1 MAVRLS
7 QGRLLSWT
15 TLCFALALVFAL
27 RALALID
34 ATGLWSDELYSVG
47 KSFQP
52 DLSALIAMLR
62 EDTHPPLYY
71 VVLWLWGGLLGATPV
86 TLRLF
91 SWLAYVSGG
100 TVMLA
105 QTWALARD
113 HGRDP
118 WRCMPIG
125 LLLAFCS
132 PYPIRFAI
140 EGKSY
145 ALLVLLVALAWWWRR
160 REQHRLYGVV
170 LALAS
175 LTHFYGLFLALA
187 AGAWDGW
194 NRRWSSATAAA
205 LASLPALAWIGY
217 AANYLFSDRAGS
229 WIGSPDFA
237 LLEDTLARAI
247 GLWPLPKLA
256 LLLALVWAL
265 RRQGWSWGNRALLDR
280 SAVIPSL
287 LMVLAVLTVSFVKP
301 LAFSRYFVVLLPAL
315 LPWLAVQAGG
325 VTLMPRM
332 RWSVVVVLAALLL
345 TWWGP
350 GFDEL
355 DPVQPGLREQDQFAL
370 VSRRSAGLPERYS
383 PRARLLNLS
392 DRMEQ
397 SMGRIAATQTAWGN
411 KTALRSRLERDP
423 TPPVIWLASSGPEPT
438 LSKRLKPLLR
448 LVEANGFACAEAEEE
463 LSHGRILRCRSG
475 SRGPDGSGEPQL
487 VPDS

>member
-1 MAVRLS
+1 MSARLS
-7 QGRLLSWT
+7 QGRLLSWGA
-15 TLCFALALVFAL
+15 LCLGLALVFAL

-52 DLSALIAMLR
+52 DLSALMAQLR
-62 EDTHPPLYY
+62 EDTHPPFYY
-71 VVLWLWGGLLGATPV
+71 LLLWLWGQLFGGTPV

-91 SWLAYVSGG
+91 SWLAYVGG
-100 TVMLA
+100 GMVMLA
-105 QTWALARD
+105 QAWALARD

-118 WRCMPIG
+118 WRCMPLG
-125 LLLAFCS
+125 VLLAFCS
-132 PYPIRFAI
+132 PYPIRFSI

-160 REQHRLYGVV
+160 REQHRLYGLC

-187 AGAWDGW
+187 AGGWDAW
-194 NRRWSSATAAA
+194 NRRWRSASMAA
-205 LASLPALAWIGY
+205 LAVLPALAWIGY
-217 AANYLFSDRAGS
+217 ASAYLFSDRAGS

-256 LLLALVWAL
+256 LLLWLVWLL
-265 RRQGWSWGNRALLDR
+265 RRHGWRWGDRVLLDR
-280 SAVIPSL
+280 SAVLPSA
-287 LMVLAVLTVSFVKP
+287 LMVLAVVSVSFFKP

-315 LPWLAVQAGG
+315 LPWLAVQASA
-325 VTLMPRM
+325 VTLTPRL
-332 RWSVVVVLAALLL
+332 RWGVLVVLAAFLL

-350 GFDEL
+350 GFHEL
-355 DPVQPGLREQDQFAL
+355 DPLQPGLREQDQFAL

-397 SMGRIAATQTAWGN
+397 AMGRAPAAQAAWGD
-411 KTALRSRLERDP
+411 KGALRARLEGDSL
-423 TPPVIWLASSGPEPT
+423 PPVLWLASSGPEPV
-438 LSKRLKPLLR
+438 LSKRLKPLRR
-448 LVEANGFACAEAEEE
+448 LVEAKGFSCEDVAED
-463 LSHGRILRCRSG
+463 LSHAQILRCQSG
-475 SRGPDGSGEPQL
+475 PKGPAPSDGPLLSPG
-487 VPDS
+487 S